1 MEQSD
6 TGPPNPVTTLTLEQ
20 QFKMKAIEQQ
30 LEKASRED
38 LITVFMALQH
48 QTFVLGNNLKNLLS
62 KWPRTP
68 AITAEVKR
76 KFGTL
81 FENKD

>member
-1 MEQSD
+1 
-6 TGPPNPVTTLTLEQ
+6 
-20 QFKMKAIEQQ
+20 MKAIEQQ

-68 AITAEVKR
+68 AITAEVKQ

>member
-1 MEQSD
+1 
-6 TGPPNPVTTLTLEQ
+6 
-20 QFKMKAIEQQ
+20 MKAIEQQ

-62 KWPRTP
+62 KWPHTP
-68 AITAEVKR
+68 AITAEVKQ

>member
-1 MEQSD
+1 MELSD
-6 TGPPNPVTTLTLEQ
+6 TGPPTPVTTLTLEQ

-68 AITAEVKR
+68 AITAEAR
-76 KFGTL
+76 QKFGTL

>member
-1 MEQSD
+1 M
-6 TGPPNPVTTLTLEQ
+6 PVIELTLEQ

-30 LEKASRED
+30 IEKASRED

-48 QTFVLGNNLKNLLS
+48 QTFVLGNNLKNLLHQ
-62 KWPRTP
+62 WPATP
-68 AITAEVKR
+68 TITPEAKL

-81 FENKD
+81 YENKD